1 LSNNREVVVLSAVR
15 TAVGTYGG
23 ALKDKTPAQLGV
35 AVTKE
40 ALIRS
45 KVDISKDIDQ
55 VVFAHII
62 HTEGRDMYMGR
73 VIAVESGLP
82 IETPGYTLN
91 RLCGSG
97 LEAIINASNYI
108 LLGEADA
115 TVGGGTECMSRGNYW
130 LPTMRWGQRMWDGQ
144 VIDAVVAALSD
155 PFEGTHMGVTAENVA
170 EKWGISRE
178 DQDALAVESHRR
190 AAAAT
195 EKGYFKDQI
204 VPIELKTRK
213 GTVIFDKDEHI
224 RPDASIEGMAKLKPV
239 FKKDGS
245 GSVTAGNAS
254 GVNDGAA
261 ALVLMERS
269 VAEQKGLKPLARLVA
284 YSHAAVD
291 PKYMGIGP
299 TPAIQ
304 KLLAKTGKSI
314 QDIDVFEINEA
325 FASPMLAV
333 ARDLGL
339 PMDKVNPNGSGISLG
354 HPVGAT
360 GAIISV
366 KLIHELQR
374 TSGRYGIA
382 AMCIGGGQ
390 GIAAM
395 FERLYLIIQRL
406 DFCNSF

>member
-1 LSNNREVVVLSAVR
+1 LPNNREVVVLSAVR

-40 ALIRS
+40 ALSRS
-45 KVDISKDIDQ
+45 KVDMSKDIGQ

-62 HTEGRDMYMGR
+62 HTEGRDMYIGR

-97 LEAIINASNYI
+97 MEAIINASNYI

-115 TVGGGTECMSRGNYW
+115 AVGGGTECMSRGNYW
-130 LPTMRWGQRMWDGQ
+130 LPAMRWGQRMWDGQ

-155 PFEGTHMGVTAENVA
+155 PFEGTHMGLTAENVA

-195 EKGYFKDQI
+195 EKGHFKDQI

-245 GSVTAGNAS
+245 VTAGNAS

-269 VAEQKGLKPLARLVA
+269 IAEQKGLKPIARLVA
-284 YSHAAVD
+284 YSHSAVD

-304 KLLAKTGKSI
+304 KLLAKTGKSV

-382 AMCIGGGQ
+382 SMCIGGGQ

-395 FERLYLIIQRL
+395 FERL
-406 DFCNSF
+406 

>member
-40 ALIRS
+40 ALSRS

-195 EKGYFKDQI
+195 EQGRFKDQI

-239 FKKDGS
+239 FKKD

-395 FERLYLIIQRL
+395 FERL
-406 DFCNSF
+406 

>member
-1 LSNNREVVVLSAVR
+1 MPNREVVVLSAVR

-40 ALIRS
+40 ALSRS
-45 KVDISKDIDQ
+45 KVDITEDIGQ

-73 VIAVESGLP
+73 VVAVESGLP

-97 LEAIINASNYI
+97 LEAIINAANYI
-108 LLGEADA
+108 LLGEAEA

-130 LPTMRWGQRMWDGQ
+130 LPSMRWGQRMWDTQ

-170 EKWGISRE
+170 EKWSISRA

-190 AAAAT
+190 AANAT
-195 EKGYFKDQI
+195 EQGYFKDQI
-204 VPIELKTRK
+204 IPIELKTRK
-213 GTVIFDKDEHI
+213 GTTIFDKDEHI
-224 RPDASIEGMAKLKPV
+224 RYDASIEGMAKLKPV
-239 FKKDGS
+239 FKKDGC
-245 GSVTAGNAS
+245 VTAGNAS

-261 ALVLMERS
+261 ALVLMERG
-269 VAEQKGLKPLARLVA
+269 VAEQKGLKPMARLVA
-284 YSHAAVD
+284 YAHAAVD
-291 PKYMGIGP
+291 PKYMGVGP

-314 QDIDVFEINEA
+314 QDIDIFEINEA

-333 ARDLGL
+333 ARDLNL

-360 GAIISV
+360 GAVITV
-366 KLIHELQR
+366 KLLHELQR
-374 TSGRYGIA
+374 TGGQYGIA
-382 AMCIGGGQ
+382 SMCIGGGQ

-395 FERLYLIIQRL
+395 FERL
-406 DFCNSF
+406 

>member
-1 LSNNREVVVLSAVR
+1 MSNNREVVVLSAVR

-40 ALIRS
+40 ALSRS

-195 EKGYFKDQI
+195 EQGRFKDQI

-239 FKKDGS
+239 FKKD

-395 FERLYLIIQRL
+395 FERL
-406 DFCNSF
+406 

>member
-1 LSNNREVVVLSAVR
+1 MPNNREVVVLSAVR

-40 ALIRS
+40 ALSRS
-45 KVDISKDIDQ
+45 KVDMSKDIGQ

-62 HTEGRDMYMGR
+62 HTEGRDMYIGR

-97 LEAIINASNYI
+97 MEAIINASNYI

-115 TVGGGTECMSRGNYW
+115 AVGGGTECMSRGNYW
-130 LPTMRWGQRMWDGQ
+130 LPAMRWGQRMWDGQ

-155 PFEGTHMGVTAENVA
+155 PFEGTHMGLTAENVA

-195 EKGYFKDQI
+195 EKGHFKDQI

-224 RPDASIEGMAKLKPV
+224 RPDASMEGMAKLKPV
-239 FKKDGS
+239 FKKD

-269 VAEQKGLKPLARLVA
+269 IAEQKGLKPIARLVA
-284 YSHAAVD
+284 YSHSAVD

-304 KLLAKTGKSI
+304 KLLAKTGKSV

-382 AMCIGGGQ
+382 SMCIGGGQ

-395 FERLYLIIQRL
+395 FERL
-406 DFCNSF
+406 

>member
-1 LSNNREVVVLSAVR
+1 LPNNREVVVLSAVR

-40 ALIRS
+40 ALSRS
-45 KVDISKDIDQ
+45 KVDISKDIGQ

-97 LEAIINASNYI
+97 MEAIINASNYI

-115 TVGGGTECMSRGNYW
+115 AVGGGTECMSRGNYW
-130 LPTMRWGQRMWDGQ
+130 LPAMRWGQRMWDGQ
-144 VIDAVVAALSD
+144 TIDAVVAALSD
-155 PFEGTHMGVTAENVA
+155 PFEGTHMGLTAENVA

-195 EKGYFKDQI
+195 EQGRFKDQI

-213 GTVIFDKDEHI
+213 GTVLFDKDEHI
-224 RPDASIEGMAKLKPV
+224 RPDASMEGMAKLKPV
-239 FKKDGS
+239 FKKD

-291 PKYMGIGP
+291 PKYMGVGP

-304 KLLAKTGKSI
+304 KLFAKTGKSV

-333 ARDLGL
+333 ARDLNL

-366 KLIHELQR
+366 KLIHELHRVGGQ
-374 TSGRYGIA
+374 YGIA

-395 FERLYLIIQRL
+395 FERL
-406 DFCNSF
+406 

>member
-1 LSNNREVVVLSAVR
+1 LPNNREVVVLSAVR

-40 ALIRS
+40 ALSRS
-45 KVDISKDIDQ
+45 KVDMSKDIGQ

-62 HTEGRDMYMGR
+62 HTEGRDMYIGR

-97 LEAIINASNYI
+97 MEAIINASNYI

-115 TVGGGTECMSRGNYW
+115 AVGGGTECMSRGNYW
-130 LPTMRWGQRMWDGQ
+130 LPAMRWGQRMWDGQ

-155 PFEGTHMGVTAENVA
+155 PFEGTHMGLTAENVA

-195 EKGYFKDQI
+195 EKGHFKDQI

-224 RPDASIEGMAKLKPV
+224 RPDASMEGMAKLKPV
-239 FKKDGS
+239 FKKD

-269 VAEQKGLKPLARLVA
+269 IAEQKGLKPIARLVA
-284 YSHAAVD
+284 YSHSAVD

-304 KLLAKTGKSI
+304 KLLAKTGKSV

-382 AMCIGGGQ
+382 SMCIGGGQ

-395 FERLYLIIQRL
+395 FERL
-406 DFCNSF
+406 

>member
-1 LSNNREVVVLSAVR
+1 
-15 TAVGTYGG
+15 
-23 ALKDKTPAQLGV
+23 
-35 AVTKE
+35 
-40 ALIRS
+40 
-45 KVDISKDIDQ
+45 
-55 VVFAHII
+55 
-62 HTEGRDMYMGR
+62 
-73 VIAVESGLP
+73 
-82 IETPGYTLN
+82 
-91 RLCGSG
+91 
-97 LEAIINASNYI
+97 
-108 LLGEADA
+108 
-115 TVGGGTECMSRGNYW
+115 
-130 LPTMRWGQRMWDGQ
+130 MWDGQ

-395 FERLYLIIQRL
+395 FERL
-406 DFCNSF
+406 

>member
-40 ALIRS
+40 ALSRS
-45 KVDISKDIDQ
+45 KVDINKDIGQ

-82 IETPGYTLN
+82 VETPGYTLN

-130 LPTMRWGQRMWDGQ
+130 LPTMRWGQRMWDTQ

-195 EKGYFKDQI
+195 EQGRFKDQI

-245 GSVTAGNAS
+245 VTAGNAS

-269 VAEQKGLKPLARLVA
+269 VAEQKGLKPMARLVA

-333 ARDLGL
+333 ARDLNL

-360 GAIISV
+360 GAIITV
-366 KLIHELQR
+366 KLLHELQR
-374 TSGRYGIA
+374 VSGRYGIV

-395 FERLYLIIQRL
+395 FERL
-406 DFCNSF
+406 